1 MAGPLILLLLSQ
13 VSPPPPCNNIF
24 CHGGNDGCSG
34 NLCEGDGDCDKDTD
48 CAGPLLCGTDNC
60 KVFRDPSMNWDGVP
74 CDAPGRAGWARTAGG
89 RERMRSTRT
98 DHAACLH
105 IVNRWDATDDCC
117 YTPGGVGSPTD
128 TRLQHQCQGTDD
140 GCQKAGRLQL
150 GDGDCDSNDE
160 CAQGLVCGTDN
171 CAVC

>member
-74 CDAPGRAGWARTAGG
+74 CDAPG
-89 RERMRSTRT
+89 
-98 DHAACLH
+98 
-105 IVNRWDATDDCC
+105 WDATDDCC